1 MTNTSD
7 LLDDDQGLQG
17 TPERCMNRCAAPRI
31 HQPTAAWLTSQQ
43 SLQPGSLSEMAFGSV
58 LFLSGMDTK
67 AGALI
72 PR

>member
-1 MTNTSD
+1 MRNTSA

-17 TPERCMNRCAAPRI
+17 TRERCMNSCAAQRI
-31 HQPTAAWLTSQQ
+31 HRPPAAWLESQR

-58 LFLSGMDTK
+58 LLLSGMDAK
-67 AGALI
+67 AGAWI